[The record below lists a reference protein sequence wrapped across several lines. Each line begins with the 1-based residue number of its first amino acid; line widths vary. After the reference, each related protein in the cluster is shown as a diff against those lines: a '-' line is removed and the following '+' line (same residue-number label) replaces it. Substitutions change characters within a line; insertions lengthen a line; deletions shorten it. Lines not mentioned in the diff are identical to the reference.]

1 MKSILQSIALVSAI
15 LFIVSCDSG
24 GTSGVTNV
32 PITPPQPP
40 ADPEFGLDGRAVKGV
55 VGGATITVRIQQ
67 ALMLLLHLAA
77 LLALMARTRSSLTKP
92 KSLRQSS

>member
-40 ADPEFGLDGRAVKGV
+40 DLLL
-55 VGGATITVRIQQ
+55 IQNS
-67 ALMLLLHLAA
+67 ALMVARSKGSLAVPRLL
-77 LLALMARTRSSLTKP
+77 
-92 KSLRQSS
+92 

>member
-24 GTSGVTNV
+24 GNSGVTSV

-40 ADPEFGLDGRAVKGV
+40 ADPEFGIDGRAVKGV
-55 VGGATITVRIQQ
+55 IGGGTITVVDSAGADR
-67 ALMLLLHLAA
+67 MLSIRPSPIPSIL
-77 LLALMARTRSSLTKP
+77 P
-92 KSLRQSS
+92 YQDPLR